1 MTYARASYELVLVC
15 RLERIVPQIRRGS
28 FRKESKGKKV
38 VMQSCGCLRFFVCL
52 FTFGL
57 LLSLPALA
65 DSQLYTNVPVRAD
78 NNGFLAVGSESLNTY
93 PPIPIPEP
101 STVLDI
107 FGSGAL
113 ASVGLIF
120 NGRLRQKLFGR

>member
-1 MTYARASYELVLVC
+1 MTYARTSYELVLVC
-15 RLERIVPQIRRGS
+15 RLERFVPQIRWGS
-28 FRKESKGKKV
+28 FRKKSKSKKV

-52 FTFGL
+52 FTFCL

-65 DSQLYTNVPVRAD
+65 DSQHVPVRAD

-107 FGSGAL
+107 FGSGAF

-120 NGRLRQKLFGR
+120 NGRLRQKLFRR